1 MRQERVEIL
10 EELATKYGGMMTQ
23 KDVAEAIGCVSTGTI
38 SSIIEGLPAY
48 EINGRR
54 RWRTS
59 DIAKRIA
66 SMEVDNGIY

>member
-1 MRQERVEIL
+1 MRAGRAEIL
-10 EELATKYGGMMTQ
+10 EELANKYGGMMTQ
-23 KDVAEAIGCVSTGTI
+23 RDIADAIGCRSTPPVTAFV
-38 SSIIEGLPAY
+38 EGLPSY

-66 SMEVDNGIY
+66 SMRTEVEQ

>member
-1 MRQERVEIL
+1 MRQTKAEIL
-10 EELATKYGGMMTQ
+10 GELAERYGGMMTQ
-23 KDVAEAIGCVSTGTI
+23 RDIAEAIGCRTTGPTQ
-38 SSIIEGLPAY
+38 SITEGLTSY

-66 SMEVDNGIY
+66 SMEVDDGIC